1 MNQTVIYDKDSTQS
15 PIFNA
20 WSTHDNK
27 IERGTYVSS
36 KAYPQRVLNAE
47 EPNVNILES
56 ERRIEMINK
65 RATILK
71 TFVLVIM
78 TLVSFGLLLHQGS
91 ICISK

>member
-1 MNQTVIYDKDSTQS
+1 MNHTVIYDKDSTQS

-20 WSTHDNK
+20 WGTHDNK

-36 KAYPQRVLNAE
+36 KTYSQGVLNAGE
-47 EPNVNILES
+47 TNVNILES